1 MHKTIAATF
10 ALCVAAAGLS
20 LPAQTQPPPVPAQP
34 PATTTTAA
42 DTTTAPDDG
51 GVVFVGAG
59 DIANCDMP
67 GASRATANLLDR
79 IGGTIFTLG
88 DHAYPS
94 GSLKD
99 LRECYEPTWGRHLNR
114 TRPTPG
120 NHDYGTAA
128 AAAYYE
134 YFGNRAGPA
143 GLGYYSYRLGPW
155 LILALNSEV
164 DSRPGS
170 AQMQWLTAEL
180 ATKATPCMAAIWH
193 RPLFTSGPNGENR
206 DMQDFWRVLFEFGV
220 EFVINGHDHLY
231 ERFTAQDP
239 TGRADSAAGIRQ
251 FTVGTGGA
259 DLYHAVAI
267 KPNSRA
273 ISSSWGV
280 IKFTLSDG
288 SYQWEFIPAA
298 GFSFRDS
305 GNEICH

>member
-1 MHKTIAATF
+1 MPSNWRAVRIAVI
-10 ALCVAAAGLS
+10 LLLAAVSMARCSNPGGPS
-20 LPAQTQPPPVPAQP
+20 PNPQPSPSPPIDPGPFVL
-34 PATTTTAA
+34 
-42 DTTTAPDDG
+42 
-51 GVVFVGAG
+51 VGAG
-59 DIANCDMP
+59 DIAICGSP
-67 GASRATANLLDR
+67 GPQATATLLDA
-79 IGGTIFTLG
+79 IPGTVFTAG
-88 DHAYPS
+88 DNTYPS
-94 GSLKD
+94 GRMS
-99 LRECYEPTWGRHLNR
+99 EFQQCYEPTWGRHLGR

-120 NHDYGTAA
+120 NHDYGTAGA
-128 AAAYYE
+128 TPYYE
-134 YFGNRAGPA
+134 YFGSRAGPP

-180 ATKATPCMAAIWH
+180 ATKGTPCMAAIWH

-206 DMQDFWRVLFEFGV
+206 DMQDFWRVLYEFGV

-239 TGRADSAAGIRQ
+239 TGRPDPVAGIRQ
-251 FTVGTGGA
+251 FTVGTGGV
-259 DLYHAVAI
+259 DLYHAVSV

-273 ISSSWGV
+273 LSSSWGV

>member
-1 MHKTIAATF
+1 MPSNWRAVRIAVI
-10 ALCVAAAGLS
+10 LLLAAVSMARCSNPGAPS
-20 LPAQTQPPPVPAQP
+20 SDPPPSPSP
-34 PATTTTAA
+34 PI
-42 DTTTAPDDG
+42 DPG
-51 GVVFVGAG
+51 PFVLVGAG
-59 DIANCDMP
+59 DIAICGSP
-67 GASRATANLLDR
+67 GPQATATLLDG
-79 IGGTIFTLG
+79 IPGTVFTAG
-88 DHAYPS
+88 DNTYPS
-94 GSLKD
+94 GRMS
-99 LRECYEPTWGRHLNR
+99 EFQQCYEPTWGRHLGR

-120 NHDYGTAA
+120 NHDYGTAGA
-128 AAAYYE
+128 GPYYE
-134 YFGNRAGPA
+134 YFGSRAGPS

-206 DMQDFWRVLFEFGV
+206 DMQDFWRVLYEFGV
-220 EFVINGHDHLY
+220 EFIINGHDHLY

-239 TGRADSAAGIRQ
+239 TGRPDPAAGIRQ
-251 FTVGTGGA
+251 FTVGTGGV
-259 DLYHAVAI
+259 DLYHAVGI

-280 IKFTLSDG
+280 IKFTLTDG
-288 SYQWEFIPAA
+288 AYQWEFIPAA